1 MEQKEMIR
9 IRNLNKSYG
18 DLHVLKDIDMKVLD
32 SDVVC
37 LIGPSGSGKSTL
49 LRCLNYLEK
58 KDSGQILIEGTEVKP
73 GTHDINE
80 IRAKVGMD
88 FQH

>member
-18 DLHVLKDIDMKVLD
+18 NLHVLKDIDMKVLD

-37 LIGPSGSGKSTL
+37 LIRTKRFRKKHTSPL
-49 LRCLNYLEK
+49 LELFGEE
-58 KDSGQILIEGTEVKP
+58 GQ
-73 GTHDINE
+73 
-80 IRAKVGMD
+80 RANPY
-88 FQH
+88 